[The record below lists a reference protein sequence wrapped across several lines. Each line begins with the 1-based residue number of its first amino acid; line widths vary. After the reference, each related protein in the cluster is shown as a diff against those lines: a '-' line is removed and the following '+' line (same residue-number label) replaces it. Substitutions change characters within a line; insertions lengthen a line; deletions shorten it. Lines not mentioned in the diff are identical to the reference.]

1 MNRLSQILRST
12 ALAIGVTAW
21 VACGDATPD
30 PDAAQP
36 LPETSFPP
44 ALQTARVL
52 YHRPDGIYLRTSE
65 APRPVKLVDN
75 GTYPRWAPDGKRFA
89 FLRGNEV
96 MLYCFEQNDTQHL
109 ATASQGRAL
118 VFDADGR
125 EVLFTDDRT
134 VRAVN
139 VDSRAV
145 RTVLEGPPFLEL
157 DIASDGSFLAAT
169 VRHRGYRVFRY
180 ALPSGEAL
188 EIDRGCSAGISP
200 DNRWIMVNLD
210 GHTRLALHD
219 GRTGELRR
227 VVHAPEGQM
236 LDNQSW
242 SNQPGWIAAI
252 REGRRQDAVLQDT
265 ETGATWRIT
274 DEGDVDR
281 PDLYVAPSPDAEEPH
296 AAQ

>member
-1 MNRLSQILRST
+1 MV
-12 ALAIGVTAW
+12 LA
-21 VACGDATPD
+21 ACGDAPSTPE
-30 PDAAQP
+30 ATQP
-36 LPETSFPP
+36 VEKTQFPP
-44 ALQTARVL
+44 TLPSARVL
-52 YHRPDGIYLRTSE
+52 YHRPDGIYLRTAE
-65 APRPVKLVDN
+65 APQAVKLVD
-75 GTYPRWAPDGKRFA
+75 GGAYPRWAPDGKCFA

-96 MLYCFEQNDTQHL
+96 MLYSFEQNESQHL
-109 ATASQGRAL
+109 ATAGQGRAL
-118 VFDADGR
+118 VFHADGQ
-125 EVLFTDDRT
+125 EILFTDDRA

-139 VDSRAV
+139 VESHAV

-210 GHTRLALHD
+210 GHKRLALHD

-242 SNQPGWIAAI
+242 SNEPGWIAAI
-252 REGRRQDAVLQDT
+252 REGRRQDAVLQDA
-265 ETGATWRIT
+265 ETGATWLIT

-281 PDLYVAPSPDAEEPH
+281 PDLYVAAPPNDEESH
-296 AAQ
+296 AAP